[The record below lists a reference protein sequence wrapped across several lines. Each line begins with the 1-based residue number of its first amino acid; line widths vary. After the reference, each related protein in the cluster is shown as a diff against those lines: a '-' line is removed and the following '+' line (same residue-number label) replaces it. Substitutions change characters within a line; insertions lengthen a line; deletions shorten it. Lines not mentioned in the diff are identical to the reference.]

1 MTKPR
6 QAPEIAF
13 ENKDWQ
19 VLARVVKHQTKPG
32 YEVVIESLG
41 PRCAANAH
49 HCKTLREAVIKAMD
63 IAGVQ

>member
-13 ENKDWQ
+13 ENREWN
-19 VLARVVKHQTKPG
+19 VRARVIHSRGKPG
-32 YEVVIESLG
+32 YDVLIE
-41 PRCAANAH
+41 PTTNPPPPAH
-49 HCKTLREAVIKAMD
+49 HCKSLREAVIKAMD